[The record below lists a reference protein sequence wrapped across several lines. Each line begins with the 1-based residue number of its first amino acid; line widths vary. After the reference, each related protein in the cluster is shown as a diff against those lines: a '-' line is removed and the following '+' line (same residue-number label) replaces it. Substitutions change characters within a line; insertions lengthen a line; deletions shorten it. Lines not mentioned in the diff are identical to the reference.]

1 MIQALVIA
9 FLLVVGAESAQGA
22 DRGEV
27 ARQAKAATVL
37 IVAVNQTTHSL
48 SLGSGFFVDADGLLL
63 TNAHVLQDHHTSLF
77 VYVGN
82 QVVYQAPEILAV
94 DPDLDLAALRI
105 RQKSVEWLPLS
116 LDLPNEGEEIITV
129 GYPRVT
135 DILQMGFALH
145 ATVAPGMV
153 SGVAQGQ
160 SRTEGRPA
168 VFIQTTGLL
177 HLGNSGGPLVR
188 SDSGEVVGMMVTNVP
203 YLERARDR
211 NGTAIGSVMM
221 RSGVSYSIPA
231 PVIRQWL
238 TAHHL
243 GPQTSATSSRSGG
256 GPRPRSAEGDAD
268 RFFVTGHL
276 LQTMA
281 MVLERDPDLFAL
293 AVRQYET
300 AAVLRPNAP
309 WVSRNLGQAYA
320 SLDRWDDALK
330 SYRKALELTP
340 EDTAL
345 LTEAGIAWQRTG
357 HRDSAAEAYRAAIR
371 VNPRFARAHIY
382 LGSLLWEMG
391 RLDDAILEYGR
402 ALDSEPT
409 SSLAAY
415 NLGLACEAKGLRQKA
430 VKVWRSFLEK
440 AESAP
445 DPEGWGLKIRD
456 AVARLTAPAA
466 KPSLAESVSIK

>member
-1 MIQALVIA
+1 MFQALVMA
-9 FLLVVGAESAQGA
+9 FLIVMGAESAQGA
-22 DRGEV
+22 DRGEI
-27 ARQAKAATVL
+27 ARQAKAATAL
-37 IVAVNQTTHSL
+37 IVAVNQATHSI
-48 SLGSGFFVDADGLLL
+48 SFGSGFFVDADGLLL
-63 TNAHVLQDHHTSLF
+63 TNAHVVEDHSSLF
-77 VYVGN
+77 LYVGN
-82 QVVYQAPEILAV
+82 QAVYQAPEVVAV
-94 DPDLDLAALRI
+94 NLDLDLAALRI
-105 RQKSVEWLPLS
+105 PHKSVDWLPLS
-116 LDLPNEGEEIITV
+116 LDLPDEGDEIITV
-129 GYPRVT
+129 GYPRIT

-153 SGVAQGQ
+153 SGIAEGR
-160 SRTEGRPA
+160 SRTEVRPA

-188 SDSGEVVGMMVTNVP
+188 ADSGEVVGMMVTNVP
-203 YLERARDR
+203 FLERARDR

-238 TAHHL
+238 TSHHL
-243 GPQTSATSSRSGG
+243 GHQDLAPSPRSGS
-256 GPRPRSAEGDAD
+256 PRSRSAEGEAE

-276 LQTMA
+276 LHTMA

-300 AAVLRPNAP
+300 AAVLRPDAP
-309 WVSRNLGQAYA
+309 WVFPNLGQAYA

-330 SYRKALELTP
+330 AYRKALELTP

-345 LTEAGIAWQRTG
+345 LTEAGFAWQRTG
-357 HRDSAAEAYRAAIR
+357 HMDYAAEAYRNAIR
-371 VNPRFARAHIY
+371 VNPRFARAHMY
-382 LGSLLWEMG
+382 LGSLLWETG
-391 RLDDAILEYGR
+391 RLDEAILEYGR

-415 NLGLACEAKGLRQKA
+415 NLGLIFEAKGLREEA

-445 DPEGWGLKIRD
+445 DPDGWGLKIRD
-456 AVARLTAPAA
+456 EVARLTSPAA
-466 KPSLAESVSIK
+466 NPPLAESVSTK